1 MNLPFEYTHKTNKR
15 SKSIKLKIE
24 QGGKVV
30 VISPKFVPKFVI
42 KQFVKKNEAWVVNAL
57 KKTNKGDKFDSS
69 THTFIFGKKYQRE
82 ILFSTKQKTGI
93 YVAGKKLVL
102 NPLTLPK
109 ITTAQDKKTWDKK
122 FQKKVDDFLKNT
134 ASHYIVERTHKI
146 AKKMDLEFNKITLR
160 KQKTRWGSCSS
171 QRNLNFNWRL
181 VHFDTNII
189 DYVIVHE
196 LSHLVHM
203 DHSKNFWE
211 LVKKYDPEYLKHRG
225 WLKRNG
231 LNLD

>member
-30 VISPKFVPKFVI
+30 VVSPKFVPKFVV
-42 KQFVKKNEAWVVNAL
+42 KQFVKKHESWVINAL
-57 KKTNKGDKFDSS
+57 KKTNKGNKFDSN

-82 ILFSTKQKTGI
+82 IIFSTKQKTGI
-93 YVAGKKLVL
+93 HVADKKLIL
-102 NPLTLPK
+102 NPLTPLK
-109 ITTAQDKKTWDKK
+109 IVTEQDKKTWDKK
-122 FQKKVDDFLKNT
+122 FQKKVDYFLKNT

-146 AKKMDLEFNKITLR
+146 AKKMNLEFNKITLR

-171 QRNLNFNWRL
+171 QKNLNFNWRL

-203 DHSKNFWE
+203 NHSKNFWG

-231 LNLD
+231 LSLG